1 MQDTRN
7 FTKMFFYPPK
17 PGTIFFKSI
26 PLENYLVQWKWRG
39 WRICIDQDGECFTRT
54 KKRIDVKTNF
64 PKQSYDYQLDGEI
77 ISKSQE
83 IEYQVK
89 NAIKT
94 GDYEIKIFDIFI
106 PSKPDLKLIERLE
119 ILKNDFGIEVKHEI
133 VKTFEEVNSSLS
145 NALSKGRE
153 GIVLKLKDS
162 IWRSGTHISNIERDW
177 IKVKT
182 KI

>member
-1 MQDTRN
+1 
-7 FTKMFFYPPK
+7 MFFYPPK
-17 PGTIFFKSI
+17 PGTTFFKSI

-39 WRICIDQDGECFTRT
+39 WRICIDQDGECNTRT
-54 KKRIDVKTNF
+54 KTRIDVNTNF
-64 PKQSYDYQLDGEI
+64 PKQAYDYQLDGEI

-89 NAIKT
+89 KAIKT

-106 PSKPDLKLIERLE
+106 PSKPDLKLTERLE

-133 VKTFEEVNSSLS
+133 VKTFDEVNVSLS

-177 IKVKT
+177 IKVKA